1 MRDDLIAR
9 SNKRWALSRAGI
21 KLSNFSNSVTFKEGG
36 GGGLLGMGTGGALK
50 RVISQ
55 QVKYN
60 LLRLYLDISGGL
72 LQRWATADK
81 L

>member
-1 MRDDLIAR
+1 M
-9 SNKRWALSRAGI
+9 
-21 KLSNFSNSVTFKEGG
+21 
-36 GGGLLGMGTGGALK
+36 GMGTGGALK

-60 LLRLYLDISGGL
+60 LLRLYLDISAGL